1 MRKALCPAGSDVY
14 YKEFMDHITA
24 TPLDALS
31 DRASEA
37 ADVLGHL
44 ANEKRLLLMCH
55 LATNGECHAGALGDR
70 LDLSQ
75 AALSQHLSRLRD
87 AGLVTSDRRGRNV
100 YYRVTDRRAARLLV
114 ALRDIYAARLAEP
127 GEDGLAAG

>member
-1 MRKALCPAGSDVY
+1 MV
-14 YKEFMDHITA
+14 HITA
-24 TPLDALS
+24 PSLDALS
-31 DRASEA
+31 DRATEA

-70 LDLSQ
+70 LDMSQ
-75 AALSQHLSRLRD
+75 AALSQHLSRLRE
-87 AGLVTSDRRGRNV
+87 AGLVSSDRRGRNV

-114 ALRDIYAARLAEP
+114 ALRDIYAAPAVDP
-127 GEDGLAAG
+127 GTDPLIAC